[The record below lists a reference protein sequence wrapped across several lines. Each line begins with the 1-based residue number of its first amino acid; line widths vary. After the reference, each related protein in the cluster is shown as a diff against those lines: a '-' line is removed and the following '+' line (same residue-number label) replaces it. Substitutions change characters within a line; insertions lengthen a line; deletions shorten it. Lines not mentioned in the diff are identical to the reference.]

1 MKQRFCFVLSSSPWL
16 LHVPRASTSKGQQRG
31 YDAEQ
36 IMEEMEIRHR
46 RV

>member
-1 MKQRFCFVLSSSPWL
+1 MKPSSVLSSSTWL
-16 LHVPRASTSKGQQRG
+16 LHVPRASTSKEQKRG

-36 IMEEMEIRHR
+36 IMEEMDIRHC